1 MVLGLLRL
9 CVEPVLITGTWAFI
23 VAKLSSVTETETESW
38 HESTPSQPPKKT
50 FQSSR
55 PLLTQFAL

>member
-1 MVLGLLRL
+1 M
-9 CVEPVLITGTWAFI
+9 EPVLITGTWAFI

-38 HESTPSQPPKKT
+38 HESTPSQPPMKT